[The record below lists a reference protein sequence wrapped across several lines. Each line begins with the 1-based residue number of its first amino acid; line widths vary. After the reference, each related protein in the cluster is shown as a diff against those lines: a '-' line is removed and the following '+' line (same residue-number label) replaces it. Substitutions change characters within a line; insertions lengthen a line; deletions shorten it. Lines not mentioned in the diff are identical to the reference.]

1 MKPKDPVW
9 NMFTICEMN
18 GKDVAICKDCNSSVS
33 AKSDRVSAQKSGRK
47 TFNKIKAKS
56 DRLHNHSK
64 KCVPTKTPQKIG
76 HMK

>member
-18 GKDVAICKDCNSSVS
+18 GKNVAICKDCNSSVS
-33 AKSDRVSAQKSGRK
+33 
-47 TFNKIKAKS
+47 AKS

-64 KCVPTKTPQKIG
+64 KCVPTKTPQKWP
-76 HMK
+76 HEVETLVACMHSR